1 MQPRWCCLLV
11 CWTRIK
17 FHASYYNCLV
27 TCRQITHAYLQW
39 KLWIKV
45 PGRGTKGKLQRDD
58 GLGSFSELHID
69 SKTSSIWRKDVGI
82 QDSALTQGI
91 YSIFRSCFKKKFHF
105 HHLPIRILRS
115 FDRVCSWSV
124 NGELYNPS
132 FLLLGSWCSSA
143 ALLHQLGS
151 LRWQAALVLPQKYY
165 VKRLN
170 TKLLNSS
177 KKLKAEVCKCCIRT
191 KHMFDINTLSWWHC
205 NYQSKCGWW
214 ILLGTLYGW

>member
-1 MQPRWCCLLV
+1 MHISSESYGSRYLGGEPR
-11 CWTRIK
+11 
-17 FHASYYNCLV
+17 ASYKETTVWGVFQSFILIQ
-27 TCRQITHAYLQW
+27 RLRASG
-39 KLWIKV
+39 
-45 PGRGTKGKLQRDD
+45 GRMWA
-58 GLGSFSELHID
+58 
-69 SKTSSIWRKDVGI
+69 SKI
-82 QDSALTQGI
+82 SALTQGI